1 MTLARRHVPFLVA
14 LALVLLGVGGG
25 VAFDPR
31 PARPVA
37 RCGPYRVLEADLHS
51 HTSYSDGTLSPVSLV
66 RQAERRGLDVVAVT
80 EHNGVLAGRIAR
92 AFSEAVGGPTVV
104 VGEEVTT
111 GSFHLVALGIE
122 RTVSPMKPLPEVIAD
137 VHAQGGV
144 AIAAHPVAR
153 YHRAFDAVRG
163 QLDGVEV
170 VHPVAYGS
178 GGPGWRWSDMVA
190 FYTETAP
197 RPAAIGSSDYHLAT
211 VLGLCRTLVFVEG
224 EPSAASVLD
233 ALRARRTVVL
243 GPGGER
249 FGDPTL
255 LALLDRE
262 PYTPRTSDYGYRGEG
277 PLDRALRLLG
287 LLGIAGVAF
296 AAGPRGRRRAIRS
309 GASTGT

>member
-1 MTLARRHVPFLVA
+1 MSLPRRHVPFLVA
-14 LALVLLGVGGG
+14 LALVALGAVGGL
-25 VAFDPR
+25 ALDPR
-31 PARPVA
+31 PARPVVRRGA
-37 RCGPYRVLEADLHS
+37 YRVLEADLHA
-51 HTSYSDGTLSPVSLV
+51 HTSYSDGTLSPISLV

-92 AFSEAVGGPTVV
+92 AFSEVVGGPTVI

-111 GSFHLVALGIE
+111 GSFHLVALGLE
-122 RTVSPMKPLPEVIAD
+122 RTVSPMQPLPEVIAD

-153 YHRAFDAVRG
+153 YHRAFDAVRPD
-163 QLDGVEV
+163 LDGVEV

-190 FYTETAP
+190 FYNESSP
-197 RPAAIGSSDYHLAT
+197 RPAAIGSSDYHVAT

-224 EPSAASVLD
+224 EPSSAAVVA

-249 FGDPTL
+249 FGDPEL

-262 PYTPRTSDYGYRGEG
+262 PYAPRTSDYAYRGEG
-277 PLDRALRLLG
+277 ALDRALRLLG
-287 LLGIAGVAF
+287 LLGVAL
-296 AAGPRGRRRAIRS
+296 AAFTAAPRARGRSSRAP
-309 GASTGT
+309 

>member
-1 MTLARRHVPFLVA
+1 MTTPARPPAAFLVA
-14 LALVLLGVGGG
+14 LALVLLGAAGG

-31 PARPVA
+31 PARPVQ
-37 RCGPYRVLEADLHS
+37 RRGPYRVLEADLHA
-51 HTSYSDGTLSPVSLV
+51 HTSYSDGTLSPISLV

-92 AFSEAVGGPTVV
+92 GFSEIVGGPAVI

-111 GSFHLVALGIE
+111 GSFHLVALGLE
-122 RTVSPMKPLPEVIAD
+122 HTVSPLQSLPEVVAD

-144 AIAAHPVAR
+144 AVAAHPVAR

-163 QLDGVEV
+163 DLDGVEV
-170 VHPVAYGS
+170 MHPVAFGS
-178 GGPGWRWSDMVA
+178 GGSGWRWSDMVA
-190 FYTETAP
+190 FYNETSP
-197 RPAAIGSSDYHLAT
+197 PPAAIGSSDYHVAT

-224 EPSAASVLD
+224 EPSSASVLA

-249 FGDPTL
+249 FGDPAL

-262 PYTPRTSDYGYRGEG
+262 PYEPRTSDYAYRGEG
-277 PLDRALRLLG
+277 LGDRLLRLLG
-287 LLGIAGVAF
+287 LVGVALAAF
-296 AAGPRGRRRAIRS
+296 ARAPSLRRR
-309 GASTGT
+309 

>member
-1 MTLARRHVPFLVA
+1 MTPARRHAPFFVA
-14 LALVLLGVGGG
+14 LALVVAGALGGL
-25 VAFDPR
+25 ALDPR

-37 RCGPYRVLEADLHS
+37 RRGPYRVLEADLHA
-51 HTSYSDGTLSPVSLV
+51 HTSYSDGTLSPVSV
-66 RQAERRGLDVVAVT
+66 VWQAERRGLDVIAVT

-92 AFSEAVGGPTVV
+92 AFSELVGGPTVI

-111 GSFHLVALGIE
+111 GSFHLVALGLE
-122 RTVSPMKPLPEVIAD
+122 RTVSPMQPLPEVIAD

-153 YHRAFDAVRG
+153 YHRAFDPVRG
-163 QLDGVEV
+163 ELDGVEV

-190 FYTETAP
+190 FYNETTP
-197 RPAAIGSSDYHLAT
+197 RPAAIGSSDYHVAT

-224 EPSAASVLD
+224 EPSSANVIA

-249 FGDPTL
+249 FGDPAL
-255 LALLDRE
+255 VALLERE
-262 PYTPRTSDYGYRGEG
+262 PYAPRTSDYAYAGEG
-277 PLDRALRLLG
+277 PLDRALRLAG
-287 LLGIAGVAF
+287 LLGIAGLAF
-296 AAGPRGRRRAIRS
+296 VAGPARRGLTGRR
-309 GASTGT
+309 

>member
-1 MTLARRHVPFLVA
+1 HA
-14 LALVLLGVGGG
+14 
-25 VAFDPR
+25 
-31 PARPVA
+31 
-37 RCGPYRVLEADLHS
+37 
-51 HTSYSDGTLSPVSLV
+51 HTSYSDGTLSPISLV

-92 AFSEAVGGPTVV
+92 GFSEIVGGPAVI

-111 GSFHLVALGIE
+111 GSFHLVALGLE
-122 RTVSPMKPLPEVIAD
+122 RTVSPLQSLPEVVAD

-144 AIAAHPVAR
+144 AVAAHPVAR

-163 QLDGVEV
+163 DLDGVEV
-170 VHPVAYGS
+170 MHPVAFGS

-190 FYTETAP
+190 FYNETSP
-197 RPAAIGSSDYHLAT
+197 PPAAIGSSDYHLAT

-224 EPSAASVLD
+224 EPSSASVLA

-249 FGDPTL
+249 FGDPAL

-262 PYTPRTSDYGYRGEG
+262 PYEPRTSDYAYRGEG
-277 PLDRALRLLG
+277 LGDRLLRLLG
-287 LLGIAGVAF
+287 LVGVALAAF
-296 AAGPRGRRRAIRS
+296 ARAPSLRRR
-309 GASTGT
+309 